1 MKLKSLFV
9 AIVVSFLVL
18 QGGLFSGCG
27 WLDDEDGI
35 GGVCY
40 DCTLPSQCDS
50 DSCTCVFNTETD
62 ARWCWACVP
71 PEYDPFTGARQDET
85 YTCSSVVKL

>member
-1 MKLKSLFV
+1 MLKSKLGLLMMVFV
-9 AIVVSFLVL
+9 IITNILLA
-18 QGGLFSGCG
+18 GCG

-35 GGVCY
+35 GGVCH
-40 DCTLPSQCDS
+40 DCTISWDCNS

-71 PEYDPFTGARQDET
+71 PEYDPLTGARQDET